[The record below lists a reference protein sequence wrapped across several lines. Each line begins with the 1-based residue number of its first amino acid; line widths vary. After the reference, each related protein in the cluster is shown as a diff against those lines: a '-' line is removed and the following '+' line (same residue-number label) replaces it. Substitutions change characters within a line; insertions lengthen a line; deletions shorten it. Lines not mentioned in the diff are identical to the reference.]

1 MAVLVVYFSR
11 AGENIVDDKR
21 EIIEKGFTEIV
32 AEKIQKITGGAL
44 VKLQPV
50 EEYPFGYDECNRR
63 ARKEYEEN
71 ILPEVKNLPASIDAY
86 DTIYIG
92 FPLWY
97 RSYPRIISR
106 FIKSYSFL
114 GKTVKPFCTNEEG
127 TFGIMELELR
137 SMLKGAIVKDGLA
150 IRGYDADKSDEL
162 IKEWLTNNET
172 C

>member
-1 MAVLVVYFSR
+1 MAILVVYFSR

-21 EIIEKGFTEIV
+21 EIISKGFTEIV
-32 AEKIQKITGGAL
+32 AERIQKLTGGVL
-44 VKLQPV
+44 IGLQPV

-86 DTIYIG
+86 DTIYLG

-97 RSYPRIISR
+97 RSYPRVIAR
-106 FIKSYSFL
+106 FIKSYSFI

-127 TFGIMELELR
+127 SFGFMELELR
-137 SMLKGAIVKDGLA
+137 GAVKGAIVKEGLA
-150 IRGYDADKSDEL
+150 IRGYDAEKSDEVVANWVA
-162 IKEWLTNNET
+162 K
-172 C
+172 

>member
-1 MAVLVVYFSR
+1 MATLVVYFSR
-11 AGENIVDDKR
+11 AGENIVNDKR

-32 AEKIQKITGGAL
+32 AEKIQKMTGGAL
-44 VKLQPV
+44 IKLLPV
-50 EEYPFGYDECNRR
+50 QEYPFGYDECNLR

-71 ILPEVKNLPASIDAY
+71 ILPEIKNLPASIDQY

-106 FIKSYSFL
+106 FIKSYSFI

-137 SMLKGAIVKDGLA
+137 SMLRGAIVKNGLA
-150 IRGYDADKSDEL
+150 IHSYQVNDSDNL
-162 IKEWLTNNET
+162 IEKWVNE
-172 C
+172 

>member
-1 MAVLVVYFSR
+1 MASLIVYFSHT
-11 AGENIVDDKR
+11 GENIVDGNR
-21 EIIEKGFTEIV
+21 EIIKKGFTEIV
-32 AEKIQKITGGAL
+32 AEKIQKLTGGAL
-44 VKLQPV
+44 VGLKPE
-50 EEYPFGYDECNRR
+50 EEYPFGYEECNKR

-71 ILPEVKNLPASIDAY
+71 ILPAIANLPASIDAY

-106 FIKSYSFL
+106 FIKSYSFI

-127 TFGIMELELR
+127 SFGIMELELR

-150 IRGYDADKSDEL
+150 IRGYDADKSDDL
-162 IKEWLTNNET
+162 IKEWVSK
-172 C
+172 